1 MNDFLKNMLS
11 KQVYIVDS
19 IGLYYFEDLR
29 HELIKEIKG
38 DILENSNDKDIVESG
53 LNLLEKVYNANYGY
67 NETFIIEELEKFGLN
82 ILKVNDVLD
91 GLGDL
96 IYYFN
101 YVGSNDANNELI
113 QNVKDTKEKIEK
125 FFNEV

>member
-29 HELIKEIKG
+29 HELLKEIKG

-91 GLGDL
+91 GLGEL

>member
-53 LNLLEKVYNANYGY
+53 LNLLEKVYNENYGY
-67 NETFIIEELEKFGLN
+67 NETFIIEELTIF
-82 ILKVNDVLD
+82 
-91 GLGDL
+91 
-96 IYYFN
+96 
-101 YVGSNDANNELI
+101 
-113 QNVKDTKEKIEK
+113 
-125 FFNEV
+125 